1 MCDLN
6 VIPEIESSWKNNMKD
21 DFKSDYFT
29 QLKSFLLKD
38 KQNNRIFPDEKNILN
53 AFNTTPFNN
62 VKVVIIGQDPYHSYE
77 TINDKIIPHA
87 HGLCFSVPEEAK
99 KIPPSLKNIFK
110 ELNQDLDINIPAHG
124 NLSSWAEQ
132 GVLLLNATLTVRSHE
147 AGSHQKKGW
156 ETFTDSAI
164 QRLSLKKNGLVFL
177 LWGRFAQNKES
188 LIDTSKH
195 FVLKAAHPSPFSA
208 YNGFFGCKHFSK
220 TNEILENNNN
230 DKIDWEIK

>member
-1 MCDLN
+1 MYDLN

-177 LWGRFAQNKES
+177 LWGRFAQNKEG

>member
-1 MCDLN
+1 MSGLT
-6 VIPEIESSWKNNMKD
+6 VIPEIESSWRNSMKD
-21 DFKSDYFT
+21 DFRSDYFT
-29 QLKSFLLKD
+29 QLKSFLLKEKKHNQVFPNGKD
-38 KQNNRIFPDEKNILN
+38 IFN
-53 AFNTTPFNN
+53 AFNSTPFNK
-62 VKVVIIGQDPYHSYE
+62 VKVIIIGQDPYHSHE
-77 TINDKIIPHA
+77 TINDEIIPHA
-87 HGLCFSVPEEAK
+87 QGLCFSVPKSAK

-110 ELNQDLDINIPAHG
+110 ELNQDLALNIPTHG

-156 ETFTDSAI
+156 ETFTDSVI
-164 QRLSLKKNGLVFL
+164 QRLSVERNGLIFL

-188 LIDTSKH
+188 LIDTNKH

-220 TNEILENNNN
+220 TNEILENNNYE
-230 DKIDWEIK
+230 KIDWEIK